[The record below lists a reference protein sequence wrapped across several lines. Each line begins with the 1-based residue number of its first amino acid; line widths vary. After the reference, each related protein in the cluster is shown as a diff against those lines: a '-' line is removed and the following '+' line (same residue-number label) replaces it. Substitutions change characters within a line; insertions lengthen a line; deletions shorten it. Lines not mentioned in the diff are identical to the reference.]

1 MCENW
6 IEERNGLGMV
16 MALPFSWMWRNP
28 EEVAERMQEEIVPL
42 IRRGEELELR
52 NKRRRIRRLVKMAKA
67 RQLKG
72 QG

>member
-1 MCENW
+1 
-6 IEERNGLGMV
+6 

>member
-1 MCENW
+1 
-6 IEERNGLGMV
+6 
-16 MALPFSWMWRNP
+16 
-28 EEVAERMQEEIVPL
+28 MQEEIVPL

>member
-1 MCENW
+1 MLIN
-6 IEERNGLGMV
+6 RV
-16 MALPFSWMWRNP
+16 LPFSWMYGDP
-28 EEVAERMQEEIVPL
+28 AVVVERMQEEIAPL

-72 QG
+72 QA